1 MSAIQQPLNDGEVYK
16 PSGIEFVGDV
26 LRTSAVTLAS
36 NSVRFNRLDSSGGG
50 FTITLPSQPYNSM
63 TFVFSEDNKSAN
75 AVVLDGNGKNING
88 AATLTMSTLRQQR
101 TLRYNGVEWIVIA
114 GLL

>member
-36 NSVRFNRLDSSGGG
+36 NSVRFNRLDASGGA
-50 FTITLPSQPYNSM
+50 FTITLPAVPYDSM
-63 TFVFSEDNKSAN
+63 TFTFSEDANSGN
-75 AVVLDGNGKNING
+75 AVTIDGNGKTING
-88 AATLTMSTLRQQR
+88 AATLSMATGYKQR
-101 TLRYNGVEWIVIA
+101 TIRYNGTQWIVIA

>member
-1 MSAIQQPLNDGEVYK
+1 MSAIQQPLNDGEVLK

-36 NSVRFNRLDSSGGG
+36 NSVRFNRLDSSGGA
-50 FTITLPSQPYNSM
+50 FTITLPAVPYPGM
-63 TFVFSEDNKSAN
+63 TFMFSEDANSGN
-75 AVVLDGNGKNING
+75 AVTIDGNGKNING
-88 AATLTMSTLRQQR
+88 AATLSMATGYKQR
-101 TLRYNGVEWIVIA
+101 TIRYNGTQWIVIA

>member
-1 MSAIQQPLNDGEVYK
+1 
-16 PSGIEFVGDV
+16 
-26 LRTSAVTLAS
+26 
-36 NSVRFNRLDSSGGG
+36 
-50 FTITLPSQPYNSM
+50 M